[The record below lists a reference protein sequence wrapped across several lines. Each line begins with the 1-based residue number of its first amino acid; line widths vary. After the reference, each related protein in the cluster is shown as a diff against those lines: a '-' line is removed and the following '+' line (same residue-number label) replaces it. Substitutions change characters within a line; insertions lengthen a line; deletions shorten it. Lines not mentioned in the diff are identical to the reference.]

1 MNGTDTRR
9 MTKIE
14 SSITESEIQFITCR
28 RCEMYTLKV
37 ITTVLILFLMLTIL
51 LFSRGLHWK
60 RDKATIIGF
69 GFMEIVYI
77 LSLICMWA

>member
-1 MNGTDTRR
+1 
-9 MTKIE
+9 
-14 SSITESEIQFITCR
+14 
-28 RCEMYTLKV
+28 MYTLKV

-77 LSLICMWA
+77 ISLICMWA